1 MVMTWAETAPGLFQR
16 PLGGTEIG
24 MLAVFPGDQ
33 PPAREYIKIHC
44 VVDFTSA
51 SPTSQVVPALRDAW
65 KALRILQSP
74 DIATS
79 FGNGQKSYKVAEV
92 KELEEWLQRTFTV
105 ADDNTSVNTAV
116 RDMQLRPSFLPVLS
130 VLPGKTVD
138 ETFKGSLIL
147 YISHWRTE
155 AAGAFKMIDQL
166 FNYTEDLLTGDATR
180 QALDNFVPGSEIHLL
195 TPTLDDI
202 LMPNKEPSSEAKAR
216 VAEDFANFYSKL
228 PSIDFPMQGEL
239 ASTPSYLK
247 VNQRTYT
254 PAATSCLVSA
264 CKAQQISVT
273 SSIHSAFLSAVWELA
288 DDDKKKMN
296 YASIMP
302 AQVRTRLPLSS
313 PYREQGCWDSARM
326 LLLTASP
333 GQDMLTRARTL
344 KQQYSRTAG
353 DSWMYDDI
361 RQIPVQMMSP
371 PPGIPQTPASFP
383 WFTSIGVLDGEVI
396 KPDHGGIKVSHLTFW
411 ADSMS
416 PGIVL
421 RLWTFRKRLSIQIQ
435 WNAAFHSD
443 EIIQKTMDIIDRVLD
458 EQLGAKMDIERSDVE
473 EYNG

>member
-1 MVMTWAETAPGLFQR
+1 MVWAETSPGLFQR
-16 PLGGTEIG
+16 PLGGTEIA
-24 MLAVFPGDQ
+24 MLAVLSGDQ

-44 VVDFTSA
+44 VVDVTSKH
-51 SPTSQVVPALRDAW
+51 SNSKVLPALRDAW

-79 FGNGQKSYKVAEV
+79 FANGQKCYKVAANQ
-92 KELEEWLQRTFTV
+92 ELEDWLQNTFTV
-105 ADDNTSVNTAV
+105 TSDDISVNIAV
-116 RDMQLRPSFLPVLS
+116 RDMQLRPSFLPVCS
-130 VLPGKTVD
+130 VVPQKTID

-155 AAGAFKMIDQL
+155 AAGALKLINQILD
-166 FNYTEDLLTGDATR
+166 YTEDLLIGSATR
-180 QALDNFVPGSEIHLL
+180 QALDSFVPGSEIDLL

-202 LMPNKEPSSEAKAR
+202 LMPNQDPSPEAKAR
-216 VAEDFANFYSKL
+216 VAADFANYYSKL
-228 PSIDFPMQGEL
+228 PAIDFPMQGQL
-239 ASTPSYLK
+239 TSTPSYLK

-254 PAATSCLVSA
+254 PTATSGLVGA
-264 CKAQQISVT
+264 CKAQQVTVT
-273 SSIHSAFLSAVWELA
+273 SSIHSAFLGAVWELA
-288 DDDKKKMN
+288 EGDKKKLN

-302 AQVRTRLPLSS
+302 AQVRTRLPSSS

-333 GQDMLTRARTL
+333 GQDMLARARHL
-344 KQQYSRTAG
+344 KQQYSRAVG
-353 DSWMYDDI
+353 DAWLYDDI
-361 RQIPVQMMSP
+361 REIPIQMMSP
-371 PPGIPQTPASFP
+371 PQDIPQTPPSFP

-396 KPDHGGIKVSHLTFW
+396 KPEHGGIQVDYLTFW

-443 EIIQKTMDIIDRVLD
+443 ETIQETLDIIDRLVG
-458 EQLGAKMDIERSDVE
+458 EHLGVKMDVERSSVE